1 VNHFLALR
9 PAAHVRDRL
18 AEVAARL
25 RAWELPARWVHPE
38 DYHCTLC
45 FLGHLDDDEARVL
58 PRAVDEV
65 AGSLEAPPLTLDG
78 LGAFG
83 GKRMPRTVFAA
94 LGDPEEAL
102 AGYHHDLAQAAEEPP
117 ERRFRPHL
125 TLARPTGSGEPGRD
139 WPDLRRRRLGRVP
152 ERGPGVLPPPTRA
165 AAGPGLRDPRALGPD
180 RRATGMI
187 RGHLRKCGNR

>member
-1 VNHFLALR
+1 MNHFLALR

-139 WPDLRRRRLGRVP
+139 WPDAFAAFGDADWGACPIEALVFCRRRPGRP
-152 ERGPGVLPPPTRA
+152 QGPAYEILERWALI
-165 AAGPGLRDPRALGPD
+165 AGRPA
-180 RRATGMI
+180 
-187 RGHLRKCGNR
+187 